1 MHDTPV
7 TQDYRSL
14 RRHTGLN
21 QQQFW
26 SRVFVTQSGG
36 SRYENE
42 RSVPAPVAELVR
54 LHHQLGIDTSKI
66 TPANAALVRS
76 LLAGDIDS
84 AMLEA
89 TAQRCR
95 LVMAA
100 LGNGASELLTLS
112 GQITQVL
119 GNNTEARP

>member
-1 MHDTPV
+1 MHDTNIP
-7 TQDYRSL
+7 QDYRQL
-14 RRHTGLN
+14 RRQKGLN

-54 LHHQLGIDTSKI
+54 LHHQLGIDTSQI
-66 TPANAALVRS
+66 TPANAPLVRS
-76 LLAGDIDS
+76 LLSGDIDS

-89 TAQRCR
+89 TAQRCQ
-95 LVMAA
+95 LLMAA

-112 GQITQVL
+112 GHITQLL
-119 GNNTEARP
+119 GNNTETRP